1 MTKNLFVILLFS
13 VFAIPLS
20 YGERYS
26 DSGNLQF
33 NELDPYVM
41 YRWGKRYEYR
51 KIQHD
56 DLIYVLWE
64 KDSCAVVE
72 IDTTFHGEENK
83 KRLIIPESINVDS
96 VNYKV
101 VSCRIHSNYESV
113 TLPKFIH
120 SMSFGNSKS
129 KEIDLSEC
137 DELYKLHLREFSK
150 CVNLQ
155 KIKLPHNLQKIDS
168 YTFSEC
174 SSLREVELPE
184 SLQRIFLYSFYGCK
198 NLQHLKIPK
207 NVKKIYILTETEKL
221 QLRNEKNLNFKSIE
235 VDKDNEF
242 FCSENGVIYSK
253 DKTDL
258 IYYPSSKEDS
268 IFVVPNSVK
277 RIGPFA
283 FFYARHL
290 KRVYLPDSI
299 FHIGHNAFE
308 GCSLDSMWLPKRL
321 VYVDKF
327 SMPDN
332 QLHIYFNGE
341 VSFDVRNPV
350 CFLHL
355 TDGRVI
361 RSTEYINQ
369 KPIDEN
375 YYEYLSC
382 DSVSILIKKI
392 TEVCRTADYW
402 ENGWFEGDSTS
413 WRIIKCGKEI
423 IPCLISMIGD
433 TTQVLTSQSF
443 TEGPIV
449 RTETVS
455 TVIYGLLSGMI
466 SDLGKLMYEKGIY
479 TILFI
484 NYRLTY
490 PMDYYLTTYDSM
502 REFLNEWYEKN
513 KDDLIW
519 VNNLGFYEASNPAGG
534 YYMLRKQGEK

>member
-1 MTKNLFVILLFS
+1 
-13 VFAIPLS
+13 
-20 YGERYS
+20 
-26 DSGNLQF
+26 
-33 NELDPYVM
+33 
-41 YRWGKRYEYR
+41 
-51 KIQHD
+51 
-56 DLIYVLWE
+56 
-64 KDSCAVVE
+64 
-72 IDTTFHGEENK
+72 
-83 KRLIIPESINVDS
+83 
-96 VNYKV
+96 
-101 VSCRIHSNYESV
+101 
-113 TLPKFIH
+113 
-120 SMSFGNSKS
+120 
-129 KEIDLSEC
+129 
-137 DELYKLHLREFSK
+137 
-150 CVNLQ
+150 
-155 KIKLPHNLQKIDS
+155 
-168 YTFSEC
+168 
-174 SSLREVELPE
+174 
-184 SLQRIFLYSFYGCK
+184 
-198 NLQHLKIPK
+198 
-207 NVKKIYILTETEKL
+207 
-221 QLRNEKNLNFKSIE
+221 
-235 VDKDNEF
+235 
-242 FCSENGVIYSK
+242 
-253 DKTDL
+253 
-258 IYYPSSKEDS
+258 
-268 IFVVPNSVK
+268 
-277 RIGPFA
+277 
-283 FFYARHL
+283 
-290 KRVYLPDSI
+290 
-299 FHIGHNAFE
+299 
-308 GCSLDSMWLPKRL
+308 
-321 VYVDKF
+321 
-327 SMPDN
+327 MPDN

-375 YYEYLSC
+375 YYGYLSC

-443 TEGPIV
+443 PEGPIV

-466 SDLGKLMYEKGIY
+466 SDLGKLMYEKGIH

-534 YYMLRKQGEK
+534 YYMLRKQDEK